1 MGCDGLK
8 ERERGGRRGERR
20 IFGCEKGGSISQ
32 SPLGH
37 CKCFRFYGV
46 QYEITEVTERR
57 SDLRSTVM
65 KYQALCPMG
74 KARSWETSK
83 RMIAIIQARHY
94 QGLGCQW

>member
-37 CKCFRFYGV
+37 CNCFRFYGV
-46 QYEITEVTERR
+46 Q
-57 SDLRSTVM
+57 
-65 KYQALCPMG
+65 
-74 KARSWETSK
+74 
-83 RMIAIIQARHY
+83 
-94 QGLGCQW
+94 